1 MADQSSLPTPTT
13 TPPPPATWK
22 SISAEINA
30 ATRKQHARLNDLIT
44 ARLPLALPPHS
55 SNPAVLGRGLE
66 AFAQIFIAFEEVWQD
81 IEDGQHSLSKY
92 DPDKAHGY
100 DVCSYLAFLR
110 PIGLARRE
118 RLMRD
123 LNHIKARTHIEFP
136 PSKYDEALAK
146 RVRDRVSR
154 EPHTLI
160 AYAWVMYMAIFSGG
174 RWVREQ
180 LGNAGPSFWIGPEQ
194 SDKAERPSAPG
205 YTFLFFDGDQDG
217 EDIKLQF
224 KDRLQEAETIL
235 SIEERQ
241 AIVSASQTLFDEC
254 ICLVKDLDKR
264 TMEEPG
270 AVVILIALIIIMV
283 MPLAV
288 LLWPYRRFFLRL
300 WW

>member
-1 MADQSSLPTPTT
+1 MADQLSLPTPTA

-30 ATRKQHARLNDLIT
+30 ATRKQHTVLNDLIT
-44 ARLPLALPPHS
+44 ARLPRALPPHS

-92 DPDKAHGY
+92 DPDKAHEY
-100 DVCSYLAFLR
+100 DVCSFLAFLR
-110 PIGLARRE
+110 PAGLARRE
-118 RLMRD
+118 RLMKD
-123 LNHIKARTHIEFP
+123 LKYIKTRTGIEFP
-136 PSKYDEALAK
+136 PSEYDKALAK
-146 RVRDRVSR
+146 RVRDGVTR

-180 LGNAGPSFWIGPEQ
+180 LGTARPDFWNGTEQPEKVEL
-194 SDKAERPSAPG
+194 SNTPG
-205 YTFLFFDGDQDG
+205 YTFLYFDGDKDG
-217 EDIKLQF
+217 EDIKGEF
-224 KDRLQEAETIL
+224 KDRLQEAETVL

-241 AIVSASQTLFDEC
+241 AIVSASQALFDEC

-270 AVVILIALIIIMV
+270 AVLMLIALIIIMV
-283 MPLAV
+283 MPLTV
-288 LLWPYRRFFLRL
+288 ILWPYRAFFLQF
-300 WW
+300 W